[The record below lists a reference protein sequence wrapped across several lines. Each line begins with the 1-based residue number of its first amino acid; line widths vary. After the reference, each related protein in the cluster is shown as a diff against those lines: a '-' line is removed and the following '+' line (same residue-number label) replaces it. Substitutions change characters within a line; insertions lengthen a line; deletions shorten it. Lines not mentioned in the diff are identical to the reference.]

1 MAMRGADPEM
11 MTGAGRNVSLGWSV
25 HATCGF
31 SGPSTSGLARTTYN

>member
-11 MTGAGRNVSLGWSV
+11 MTGAGRNVSLGRSV